1 MGFIQEIEEIEKKFG
16 NVFITDISPP
26 KGINNLGYESIININ
41 SDFLLIIDSP
51 GGSVRS
57 APIPFAYKLSYEENQ
72 NVIFTLNCRDMN
84 KLAIQSNL
92 LGAQLLN
99 LHNVFIVNGDDFT
112 KQKQSVKT
120 VNDYTT
126 TSLISDIVDLNSGI
140 DFQQGKLESITT
152 FTVGSAIDFSKVPQ
166 INEIKLVRKKITNGT
181 DFFISQPCYDTSL
194 ILDFHK
200 AYYSQYGDTFE
211 KPIFYG
217 VQMLSKDG
225 KNWGFIP
232 QDVENEMKSNVSSVE
247 IALKFVQELLSLG
260 FNNIYLVPPIENG
273 GVRDYGMAQV
283 LIKKIRSM

>member
-1 MGFIQEIEEIEKKFG
+1 MGFIQEIEETETKFG

-26 KGINNLGYESIININ
+26 KGVNNVGYESIININ

-57 APIPFAYKLSYEENQ
+57 APIPFAYKLSYQENQ

-92 LGAQLLN
+92 LGAQMLN
-99 LHNVFIVNGDDFT
+99 LNNVFVVNGDKST
-112 KQKQSVKT
+112 KQKKSAKT

-126 TSLISDIVDLNSGI
+126 TTLISDIVNLNHGM
-140 DFQQGKLESITT
+140 DFQQSKLDSIAT

-200 AYYSQYGDTFE
+200 AYYSQYGYRID

-217 VQMLSKDG
+217 VQMLSKTG
-225 KNWGFIP
+225 RNWGFIP
-232 QDVENEMKSNVSSVE
+232 EDVENEMKSNVSSLE

-273 GVRDYGMAQV
+273 GVRDYYMAQL